1 MKSIDEEIW
10 DYIDGTINES
20 QKADIEAKIA
30 GNPDYKAVYNDL
42 IEINRMMHA
51 TEFEEPSMSFTRNV
65 MEQVNLELAP
75 VALKT
80 KVNNKIIYAI
90 AAFFILSILSVFI
103 YAAANSNFSVHTS
116 DLPTFNTSINLEQ
129 FITPISVR
137 IFLFFD
143 VVIALICLD
152 GFLRSKKA

>member
-10 DYIDGTINES
+10 DYIDGTISES

-65 MEQVNLELAP
+65 MEQVKLELAP

-80 KVNNKIIYAI
+80 KVKL
-90 AAFFILSILSVFI
+90 FFLILSPFSIFPYYYIRFFPIL
-103 YAAANSNFSVHTS
+103 
-116 DLPTFNTSINLEQ
+116 
-129 FITPISVR
+129 
-137 IFLFFD
+137 
-143 VVIALICLD
+143 
-152 GFLRSKKA
+152 